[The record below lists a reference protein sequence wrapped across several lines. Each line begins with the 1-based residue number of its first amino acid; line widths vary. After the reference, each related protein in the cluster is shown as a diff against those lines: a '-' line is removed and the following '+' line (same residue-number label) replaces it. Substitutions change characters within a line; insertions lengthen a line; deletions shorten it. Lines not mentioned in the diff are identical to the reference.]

1 MRRSDNPGRRAFC
14 ALLGAAT
21 LLPASALAGPGK
33 RARGSPRKPMT
44 PLIKPPRL
52 RQGDTV
58 ALIAPGGYATEKSI
72 AKARANI
79 EQLGF
84 RVREGAFLRE
94 VNGNYAGTV
103 HQRLL
108 DLHAAFADP
117 EIKMIWPIRGGSG
130 CISLLAHLDYAL
142 IRANPTILLGYSDI
156 TALHLAIHRHAR
168 LVTFHGPVASSTM
181 TDYSVEHML
190 AVLSDPQPEYTI
202 SMALENS
209 RRALQEPHFGMRTV
223 HDGVATGP
231 LMGGNLSMVAAL
243 AGTPYAAD
251 FQGSIL
257 FLEEVNEAPYRIDRW
272 LTQLDLSG
280 GLSKAAAV
288 MVGICEGCGPEH
300 EDISL
305 TLDQT
310 LDIHLQPLSVPAVT
324 GYSIGHIRNQFT
336 IPMGLRA
343 RLDTD
348 RQTVTL
354 LEPAVS

>member
-1 MRRSDNPGRRAFC
+1 MPHHPTISRRRFTS
-14 ALLGAAT
+14 LLAAGL
-21 LLPASALAGPGK
+21 LLPATALA
-33 RARGSPRKPMT
+33 APRRPISRRTRMT

-58 ALIAPGGYATEKSI
+58 ALIAPGGYTTEKSI
-72 AKARANI
+72 AKARSNI
-79 EQLGF
+79 ERLGL

-117 EIKMIWPIRGGSG
+117 EINMIWPIRGGSG

-142 IRANPTILLGYSDI
+142 IRRNPKILLGYSDI
-156 TALHLAIHRHAR
+156 TALHLAIHRHAG
-168 LVTFHGPVASSTM
+168 LVSFHGPVASSTM
-181 TDYSVEHML
+181 TDYSIEHML
-190 AVLSDPQPEYTI
+190 AVLQDPQPETTI
-202 SMALENS
+202 PMALDNS
-209 RRALQEPHFGMRTV
+209 RRALEQPHFAMRTV
-223 HDGVATGP
+223 HGGVATGP

-251 FQGSIL
+251 FKGSIL

-272 LTQLDLSG
+272 MTQLDLSV
-280 GLSKAAAV
+280 GLARAAGV
-288 MVGICEGCGPEH
+288 MIGICEGCGPEH

-310 LDIHLQPLSVPAVT
+310 LDIHLQPLKIPAVT

-343 RLDTD
+343 RLDTQ

-354 LEPAVS
+354 LEPAVT

>member
-1 MRRSDNPGRRAFC
+1 MSIDRRAFLS
-14 ALLGAAT
+14 LLAGGA
-21 LLPASALAGPGK
+21 LLPATALA
-33 RARGSPRKPMT
+33 APRRRPSRRMHT

-72 AKARANI
+72 AKARGNI
-79 EQLGF
+79 EKLGL

-142 IRANPTILLGYSDI
+142 IRANPKILIGYSDI
-156 TALHLAIHRHAR
+156 TALHLAIYRHAG

-181 TDYSVEHML
+181 TEYSTEHML
-190 AVLSDPQPEYTI
+190 AVLSDPQPQYTI
-202 SMALENS
+202 PMALENS
-209 RRALQEPHFGMRTV
+209 RRALTEPHFGMRTV
-223 HDGVATGP
+223 HGGSATGI
-231 LMGGNLSMVAAL
+231 LMGGNLSLVAAL

-251 FQGSIL
+251 FRNAIL

-272 LTQLDLSG
+272 LTQLDLSVG
-280 GLSKAAAV
+280 FSKAAAV
-288 MVGICEGCGPEH
+288 MVGICEDCGPEH
-300 EDISL
+300 EEISL

-310 LDIHLQPLSVPAVT
+310 LDMHLQPLKIPAVT

-336 IPMGLRA
+336 IPLGLRA
-343 RLDTD
+343 TLDTE

-354 LEPAVS
+354 LEPAVR